1 MGESKGYIQIH
12 ISGKEGI
19 HELTPANYDIRQLR
33 EMLENVEDLLS
44 LDGKNKQRPIV
55 SYEILEGSVIHRFVT
70 TLQMVAQFGA
80 VLSLVSQTNTLDG
93 LDLPTATAFE
103 NIQKIA
109 KARNYSFEFSTC
121 LNPSE
126 TEPPLTISSYT
137 NFKRSEKLW
146 ADGEFYFYG
155 SVINAGGKKDANIHL
170 DVKGVGLL
178 TIASPREYLK
188 NQEKNLLYHECGVR
202 VRGRQNIE
210 TGEIDFK
217 SLVLLE
223 LVDYSPKFDE
233 NYLNSLID
241 NAYPRLKD
249 IDPVQWINEVRR
261 GG

>member
-109 KARNYSFEFSTC
+109 KARNYSFEFSTS

-155 SVINAGGKKDANIHL
+155 SVINAGGKRMQIYIW
-170 DVKGVGLL
+170 
-178 TIASPREYLK
+178 TLK
-188 NQEKNLLYHECGVR
+188 V
-202 VRGRQNIE
+202 
-210 TGEIDFK
+210 
-217 SLVLLE
+217 
-223 LVDYSPKFDE
+223 
-233 NYLNSLID
+233 
-241 NAYPRLKD
+241 
-249 IDPVQWINEVRR
+249 
-261 GG
+261 